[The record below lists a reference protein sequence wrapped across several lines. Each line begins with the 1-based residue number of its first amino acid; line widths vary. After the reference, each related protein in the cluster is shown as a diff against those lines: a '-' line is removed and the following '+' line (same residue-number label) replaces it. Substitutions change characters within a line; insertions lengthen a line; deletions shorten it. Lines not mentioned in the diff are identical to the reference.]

1 VSMSGALAGF
11 VSPYVM
17 GVLRERTGN
26 FELGILVLAGTGLA
40 AAWAANRLFARQ
52 PFESASSSATIEG

>member
-1 VSMSGALAGF
+1 VVSMRGTLAGF

-40 AAWAANRLFARQ
+40 AACAANRLFTRQ
-52 PFESASSSATIEG
+52 PFVASSATIEG